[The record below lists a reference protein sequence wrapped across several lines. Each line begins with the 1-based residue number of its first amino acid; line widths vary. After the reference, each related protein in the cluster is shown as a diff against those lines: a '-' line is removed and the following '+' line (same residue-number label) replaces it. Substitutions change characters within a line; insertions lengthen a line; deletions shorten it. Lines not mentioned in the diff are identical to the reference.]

1 MFTWDEMISSLLTA
15 SPTNEVRSSDDIRA
29 ATLYRTEILAC
40 LVEGLVQIEGSCL
53 EREEIETRM

>member
-1 MFTWDEMISSLLTA
+1 MFTWDELISTLLTA
-15 SPTNEVRSSDDIRA
+15 SPTNGVRSSNDISA
-29 ATLYRTEILAC
+29 ATLYRTNLLAC

>member
-1 MFTWDEMISSLLTA
+1 MFTWDELISSLLTA
-15 SPTNEVRSSDDIRA
+15 FPTNEVRSSNDISA
-29 ATLYRTEILAC
+29 ATLYRTELLAC

>member
-1 MFTWDEMISSLLTA
+1 MFTWDELISSLLTA
-15 SPTNEVRSSDDIRA
+15 SPTNEVRSSDDISA

-40 LVEGLVQIEGSCL
+40 LVKGLVQIEGSCL